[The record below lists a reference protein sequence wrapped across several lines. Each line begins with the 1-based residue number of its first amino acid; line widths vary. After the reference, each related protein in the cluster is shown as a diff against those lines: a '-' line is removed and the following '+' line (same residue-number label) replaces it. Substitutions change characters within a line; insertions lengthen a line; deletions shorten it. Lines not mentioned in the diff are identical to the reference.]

1 MAENK
6 FFVDI
11 NLQNQELI
19 GFKVD
24 NETSDP
30 AGLSGEGQ
38 LIYRTDTNVLKYHT
52 GSGTW
57 VTVGTSSGSM
67 SSWVLTGDSGSNQ
80 TVNDGETVDIAGGT
94 ALTSVVGAT
103 NTVTLNLDNTSVTP
117 GSYTYASIT
126 VDQQGRLTAASSG
139 ASPGTMSSWTLSA
152 DSGSSQT
159 INDGNTVDIAGGT
172 AISTVASA
180 TDTVTIN
187 LDNTSVTAGSYTSA
201 DITVDAQ
208 GRITAASSGGAGTMS
223 SWTLSGDSGS
233 SQTIQDGNT
242 VDIAGGTYIS
252 TAASATDTLT
262 VTHDNTSR
270 SDTTSSASPGYG
282 GTFDVIGSVT
292 TNSTGHVTAVDVETI
307 TMPSAENYSWTL
319 TGDSG
324 SQTIAN
330 GNTVDIAGGTAITTA
345 ASATDTLTVTLDDTA
360 VTPGSYTLASI
371 TVDQQGRITA
381 ASSGSSG
388 SMSSW
393 TLAGDSGSSQT
404 ITNGDTVDIAGGTG
418 ISTAASATDTLTIT
432 NSLPFNSITLAASS
446 GSDSTITN
454 QDTITIAAGS
464 NISTTNNGSG
474 QVTIAYTGGTG
485 SMNSWILAGD
495 SGSAQTISNGQTATI
510 AGGTGL
516 SSVASATDTVTLN
529 IDSTGV
535 SAGSYTAATITVNAQ
550 GQVTAASS
558 NTLDNYQSW
567 TLAGDSGSSQT
578 IGSTNTA
585 TFTGGTN
592 ISTVASATD
601 TLTINLDD
609 SVTLAGTLTVQ
620 SNSSSA
626 VAITGKATSASTA
639 ANDADTTLTTKDYV
653 DGLVASALEFKGG
666 FDGSTGKVAGTND
679 FLDSR
684 GTQIACEVGDTYVVT
699 VDGTFYTETVEV
711 GDTLICQTAASAG
724 NGSLSNWITVQN
736 NIGLATATVAG
747 IASFPTAGGL
757 SVASG
762 AVSLPN
768 TGVSAGTYGET
779 SVTQK
784 VVEFTVDAKGRITAA
799 SEANVSITA
808 SQVTDFCTAVATCVA
823 DNSAVATIGDGSAN
837 TINVTHTLGQDVI
850 VQVVETS
857 NYATIFPEV
866 RRTSTTNVQILTN
879 TPIANNGAKVYIQK
893 VS

>member
-94 ALTSVVGAT
+94 ALSSVVGAT
-103 NTVTLNLDNTSVTP
+103 NTVTLNLDNTAVTP

-159 INDGNTVDIAGGT
+159 ISDGNTVDIAGGT

-404 ITNGDTVDIAGGTG
+404 ITNGNTVDIAGGTG

-464 NISTTNNGSG
+464 NISTTNNG
-474 QVTIAYTGGTG
+474 
-485 SMNSWILAGD
+485 
-495 SGSAQTISNGQTATI
+495 
-510 AGGTGL
+510 
-516 SSVASATDTVTLN
+516 
-529 IDSTGV
+529 
-535 SAGSYTAATITVNAQ
+535 
-550 GQVTAASS
+550 
-558 NTLDNYQSW
+558 
-567 TLAGDSGSSQT
+567 
-578 IGSTNTA
+578 
-585 TFTGGTN
+585 
-592 ISTVASATD
+592 
-601 TLTINLDD
+601 
-609 SVTLAGTLTVQ
+609 
-620 SNSSSA
+620 
-626 VAITGKATSASTA
+626 
-639 ANDADTTLTTKDYV
+639 
-653 DGLVASALEFKGG
+653 
-666 FDGSTGKVAGTND
+666 
-679 FLDSR
+679 
-684 GTQIACEVGDTYVVT
+684 
-699 VDGTFYTETVEV
+699 
-711 GDTLICQTAASAG
+711 
-724 NGSLSNWITVQN
+724 
-736 NIGLATATVAG
+736 
-747 IASFPTAGGL
+747 
-757 SVASG
+757 
-762 AVSLPN
+762 
-768 TGVSAGTYGET
+768 
-779 SVTQK
+779 
-784 VVEFTVDAKGRITAA
+784 
-799 SEANVSITA
+799 
-808 SQVTDFCTAVATCVA
+808 
-823 DNSAVATIGDGSAN
+823 
-837 TINVTHTLGQDVI
+837 
-850 VQVVETS
+850 
-857 NYATIFPEV
+857 
-866 RRTSTTNVQILTN
+866 
-879 TPIANNGAKVYIQK
+879 
-893 VS
+893 